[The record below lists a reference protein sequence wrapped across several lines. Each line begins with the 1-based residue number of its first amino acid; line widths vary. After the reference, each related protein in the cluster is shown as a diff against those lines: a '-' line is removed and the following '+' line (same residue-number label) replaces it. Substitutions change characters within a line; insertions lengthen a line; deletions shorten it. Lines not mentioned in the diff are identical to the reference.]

1 MITMVHKGVPC
12 SSKDRESNAYLKV
25 TKPISSC
32 HMNINEARATYKKD
46 AKKVMRVLKKLPQGT
61 RYQVFLLMFKD
72 QESLYQG
79 V

>member
-1 MITMVHKGVPC
+1 MITIVHKGTSWP
-12 SSKDRESNAYLKV
+12 SKVVTPNAYLKV
-25 TKPISSC
+25 TKPISD
-32 HMNINEARATYKKD
+32 HMTIDEARNTYKKD

-72 QESLYQG
+72 QESLYRG